1 MAPNPDISAG
11 NSAGNKDIPLSPW
24 RKSKAKEYLRSLF
37 LDESSWIHLVTA
49 EEAHASHDQFQRY
62 PLKNFK
68 PNFKSLQASMIVEQD
83 AIAFDQ
89 MALDRE
95 KIAIPRGPAT
105 ERGNLFWNRHPA
117 ENLLAKD
124 VKEGRSKGKKPRQ
137 LRQERSEYQDFPE
150 SVFREHKYQEERKQS
165 AKVYWQKKRN
175 DDAQKKHDK
184 EVRKQQRLAEGS

>member
-1 MAPNPDISAG
+1 MAANPEK
-11 NSAGNKDIPLSPW
+11 SAGNKDLLPPSPW
-24 RKSKAKEYLRSLF
+24 RKSKAKAYLRSLF

-49 EEAHASHDQFQRY
+49 DEAHAMDAQFQRY

-68 PNFKSLQASMIVEQD
+68 PNYKSLQASMIVEHD

-89 MALDRE
+89 LAFDAE
-95 KIAIPRGPAT
+95 KVAIPRRPAT
-105 ERGNLFWNRHPA
+105 ERGHLFWDGHPA
-117 ENLLAKD
+117 VNLLAKD

-137 LRQERSEYQDFPE
+137 LREERSEYKDFPE
-150 SVFREHKYQEERKQS
+150 RVFREHKYQEERKQS

-175 DDAQKKHDK
+175 DDSQKKHDK